1 MLRNNAIPL
10 YYQLETLLRRKIF
23 NGEYSLGA
31 PIPSED
37 ALSEEYGVS
46 RITVRQALGS
56 LESDN
61 LIVRHRGRGTFVSEN
76 VKDIGMPRFT
86 GSIED
91 LVLMGIQ
98 TKSKLIDFSWVNA
111 SDSIKKKLNVTDGK
125 ILRVE
130 KVRGTKEGPFSHVFN
145 YLPEKIGKKVKKQ
158 IVNKKPMLM
167 ILEENLDIQLSE
179 ADQTVAAT
187 IADTT
192 SAQMLD
198 VRVGEPLLHTE
209 RIVYDMDK
217 NPVEY
222 VSVSY
227 RADRFAYAMKLRRN
241 PSDKNTW
248 GAV

>member
-23 NGEYSLGA
+23 SGEYPPGG
-31 PIPSED
+31 PIPSEE

-46 RITVRQALGS
+46 RITVRQAMGS

-61 LIVRHRGRGTFVSEN
+61 LIVRRRGRGTFVSEN
-76 VKDIGMPRFT
+76 IKNVGMPRFT

-91 LVLMGIQ
+91 LVLMGVQ
-98 TKSKLIDFSWVNA
+98 TKFKLVDFSWVTA
-111 SDSIKKKLNVTDGK
+111 SEAIKKKLKVTDDK
-125 ILRVE
+125 LLRVE
-130 KVRGTKEGPFSHVFN
+130 KIRSTKEGPFSHVFN
-145 YLPEKIGKKVKKQ
+145 YLPEKIGKKVKKT
-158 IVNKKPMLM
+158 IVNKKPMLV
-167 ILEENLDIQLSE
+167 IIEADLGIQLSE
-179 ADQTVAAT
+179 ADQTVSAI

-209 RIVYDMDK
+209 RVVYDVDM